1 MKQPNVTKYT
11 RAGREGKCIEC
22 PDCQNQAVVWHF
34 AWSALTCSEC
44 ETSYPKYEWK
54 IASCELDDDGVELE
68 NVTDDWYDEEG
79 NLIP

>member
-1 MKQPNVTKYT
+1 MNVNRYT

-44 ETSYPKYEWK
+44 ETSHDKYDWK
-54 IASCELDDDGVELE
+54 IAACEL
-68 NVTDDWYDEEG
+68 
-79 NLIP
+79 